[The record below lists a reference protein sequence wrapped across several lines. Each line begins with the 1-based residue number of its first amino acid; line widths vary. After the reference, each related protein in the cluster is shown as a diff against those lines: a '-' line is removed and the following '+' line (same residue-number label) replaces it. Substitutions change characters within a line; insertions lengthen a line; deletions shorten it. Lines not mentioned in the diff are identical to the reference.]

1 MSLRTLMNRMTAPRT
16 PAAPA
21 GAWGA
26 PRGLDRGRVGRPQIA
41 VDDHGNAIAAWH
53 HRGEA
58 QEGIYI
64 CRFHADQR
72 AWDVVPRRLDSAR
85 TQAHAPEIAMN
96 VRGEMAV
103 VWHEQEGPQARV
115 CARHMLGSAE
125 TWVPYPLTLQAL
137 PGEVHSLHT
146 AMDLAGNIHAVW
158 CLGQPGDYRVY
169 TRGYHVEES
178 TWDAHPTPL
187 GDPSLEP
194 LYPQLALDP
203 AGQGLVVWS
212 EAGAGGGDHR
222 LVACHYDPGSQCWS
236 DRPTLVAQG
245 RATYLRMDLDGRGNA
260 IVLWVEDGAAGIRTL
275 HASHLSGQTLEWTPA
290 PQLTT
295 GRAIRWPQVGMDGQ
309 GRAHAVWR
317 QEAAGTMKLYTKRF
331 ASGRWDEQRTPLVE
345 DLGQSQAHGLS
356 VNAQGH
362 ALVIWS
368 QVQEAQ
374 SWVCLRRFDGAAWSP
389 RPILLGAPGRT
400 EIQDPGAVLSPGG
413 HVAAIWR
420 QGDAQNAAIVS
431 AVGQA

>member
-1 MSLRTLMNRMTAPRT
+1 MSLRTLLNRLIT
-16 PAAPA
+16 PSTK
-21 GAWGA
+21 GSTGSWGA
-26 PRGLDRGRVGRPQIA
+26 PRELDRGRVGRPQIA

-53 HRGEA
+53 HRGEVE
-58 QEGIYI
+58 EGVYI
-64 CRFHADQR
+64 CRYYADQR
-72 AWDVVPRRLDSAR
+72 SWDVVPRRLDSAR

-103 VWHEQEGPQARV
+103 VWQEQEGPQARV

-137 PGEVHSLHT
+137 PGEIHSLHT
-146 AMDLAGNIHAVW
+146 GMDLAGNIHALW

-169 TRGYHVEES
+169 TCGYHAEEGA
-178 TWDAHPTPL
+178 WDPQPTPL
-187 GDPSLEP
+187 GDPSPMP
-194 LYPQLALDP
+194 LFPQLAVDRG
-203 AGQGLVVWS
+203 GQGLAVWG
-212 EAGAGGGDHR
+212 EEGADGRHHR
-222 LVACHYDPGSQCWS
+222 LVASHYDAGGRCWS

-245 RATYLRMDLDGRGNA
+245 RASYLRLALDGRGNA
-260 IVLWVEDGAAGIRTL
+260 VVLWVEDGESGIRTL
-275 HASHLSGQTLEWTPA
+275 HASHLNGKTIEWTPA
-290 PQLTT
+290 PRLST
-295 GRAIRWPQVGMDGQ
+295 GRAILWPQVGLDAQ

-317 QEAAGTMKLYTKRF
+317 QEGAGTMKLFTKRF
-331 ASGRWDEQRTPLVE
+331 ANGHWDEQRTPLVE
-345 DLGQSQAHGLS
+345 DLGQSRAHALS

-368 QVQEAQ
+368 QLQETQ
-374 SWVCLRRFDGAAWSP
+374 SSVCLRRFDGVAWSA
-389 RPILLGAPGRT
+389 RPLLLGTPGRR

-420 QGDAQNAAIVS
+420 QGDGGNAVIVS